1 MRKARHASFSH
12 RRPSASPSEP
22 TSTLASLHVPTP
34 DASHLGDDDAPLRSP
49 QVPATLAHLTKDL
62 EHSSRVKDSISS
74 ARAELVALREEVL
87 AMSGGRRPSSKRR
100 IRRVDPFDI
109 DYALIG
115 GARRGS
121 SGIGGEVGVR
131 PAWVTASEDGDP
143 YAHQEEEIFV
153 AVGIEELQKH
163 KKVQM
168 AALRMYVEK
177 EFIPRPPPPKKDK
190 PRGVRR
196 QRQMIGGKSHK
207 VIPESAYGQLLLS
220 QMEKSK
226 IPRPYSTDISSGGGS
241 GGGGELSRQTA
252 VDKADAAMDKRRY
265 LEREALAET
274 KRVEQEIRR
283 RIALTHL
290 KRPPNVVEVVGGA
303 ETKKGGGEEKGEV
316 ASFDSDAGDDDERQ
330 HRIDEQR
337 RFREALQGG
346 GGGAG
351 GGGSLSDRWKVERGG
366 RGSSEKGA
374 EEGNKAAVAALNAAG
389 GDRAAAFRERGG
401 ACIWGEG
408 GDKLT
413 ETKDGG
419 GIGGD
424 TKLTSQRQ
432 PQDTLAEPSSYPPA
446 AAADT
451 QQTAASTM
459 KPGTHPGKAQSSTIV
474 MPANPLRGDG
484 ENDPR
489 PPRAERRVHPA
500 GNIAGMGGGKQQQAT
515 TSKRPL
521 QTGMF
526 YSRAEMAARAENSA
540 LTAAAEPAAMPASMA
555 MLLEA
560 EAEEKK
566 NTKKGKRGGGPRQRR
581 GKALLNRT
589 LKNAA
594 YQNSVLDSVSAGIF
608 SKLGALHPAH
618 QQPVNAAT
626 RTAAATPLIPPS
638 TSSSTT
644 FLPPTN
650 GTMFLPSSSSASVL
664 PARAKVAAAASKWG
678 TSRLG
683 GP

>member
-1 MRKARHASFSH
+1 
-12 RRPSASPSEP
+12 
-22 TSTLASLHVPTP
+22 
-34 DASHLGDDDAPLRSP
+34 
-49 QVPATLAHLTKDL
+49 VPATLAHLTDDL
-62 EHSSRVKDSISS
+62 ERSSRVKDSISS
-74 ARAELVALREEVL
+74 ARAELVALRDEVL
-87 AMSGGRRPSSKRR
+87 AMSGGRGPRSKRR

-109 DYALIG
+109 DYALIAG

-121 SGIGGEVGVR
+121 SGIGGDDGVR

-207 VIPESAYGQLLLS
+207 IIPESAYGQLLLS
-220 QMEKSK
+220 QMENSK
-226 IPRPYSTDISSGGGS
+226 IPRPYLRPKSTDVVVGGGS

-290 KRPPNVVEVVGGA
+290 KRQPNVVDVVGV
-303 ETKKGGGEEKGEV
+303 ETKKGGGEEEGEEKGEV

-346 GGGAG
+346 GR

-366 RGSSEKGA
+366 RVSSETGE
-374 EEGNKAAVAALNAAG
+374 EEGNKAAVAALNAVG
-389 GDRAAAFRERGG
+389 GDRAAAFRKRGG

-413 ETKDGG
+413 GTKDGG
-419 GIGGD
+419 D
-424 TKLTSQRQ
+424 NLTSQRQ
-432 PQDTLAEPSSYPPA
+432 PQDTLAEPSSCPPA

-451 QQTAASTM
+451 HHVAASTM
-459 KPGTHPGKAQSSTIV
+459 QPGTHPGKAQSSTIV
-474 MPANPLRGDG
+474 MPANPHHGDG

-489 PPRAERRVHPA
+489 PPHAERRVHPA
-500 GNIAGMGGGKQQQAT
+500 GNIAGMGGGKQQQQQAT

-540 LTAAAEPAAMPASMA
+540 LTARGDAAGEPVAMPASMA

-566 NTKKGKRGGGPRQRR
+566 NAKKGQRGGGPRQRR

-594 YQNSVLDSVSAGIF
+594 YQNSVLDSVSARIF

-618 QQPVNAAT
+618 QQPVNAAV
-626 RTAAATPLIPPS
+626 RTAAAAPLIPPS
-638 TSSSTT
+638 TSSSTM

-664 PARAKVAAAASKWG
+664 PARAKAASKQASAASKWG